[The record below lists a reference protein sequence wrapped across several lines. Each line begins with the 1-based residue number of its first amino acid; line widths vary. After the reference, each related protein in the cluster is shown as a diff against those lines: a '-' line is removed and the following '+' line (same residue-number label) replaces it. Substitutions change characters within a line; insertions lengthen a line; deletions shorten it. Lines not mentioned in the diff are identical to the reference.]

1 MNFLLPAWTL
11 TRRESPRF
19 WGEWSRVAG
28 FADLDYFLAA
38 ALPMMSWPVLV
49 PLAGLTTPGTVL

>member
-1 MNFLLPAWTL
+1 MNFFLPAWAL
-11 TRRESPRF
+11 TRREFPRF

-49 PLAGLTTPGTVL
+49 SLVGLTTTGTV